1 MKQMMK
7 IQDFEVEVR
16 LGCDQE
22 EQKHTQPVHFN
33 LEINFEN
40 LILGSQTDNLD
51 DTIDYVKIMSILKMI
66 STEKAFNLIEH
77 LNYQVFSGVVEY
89 LKSRNIKAEVKLSV
103 KKIKVPVENLRNGVV
118 FLCVAKL

>member
-1 MKQMMK
+1 MI
-7 IQDFEVEVR
+7 IQDFEVGVR

-22 EQKHTQPVHFN
+22 EQKHTQPVQFN

-40 LILGSQTDNLD
+40 LVLGSQTDNLE
-51 DTIDYVKIMSILKMI
+51 DTIDYVKITSILKMI
-66 STEKAFNLIEH
+66 STEKSFNLIEH
-77 LNYQVFSGVVEY
+77 LNYQVFSGVAEY

-118 FLCVAKL
+118 FLCEAKL